1 MNGLGIHTPHYTP
14 IFRYHT
20 HIMQHHPI
28 PFANHHPASF
38 PYTFP
43 YSSICSLYF
52 VTFFLTVSCFLHI
65 SPIFSLRTSPYHLP
79 AFPGGILRQN
89 CIQASPAL
97 VPDPPQRHRTAS
109 PGPLPP
115 AAPSTRGC
123 RWEHLEAILRRF
135 EKIGD
140 ALWMIELEQ
149 CEFGAEVW
157 SNDVKWIQMAELL
170 QHPATWWEA
179 AGKSLAICPPY
190 SVILPYAPDQSLGL
204 WGARILKRQPSLR
217 SRLWVT
223 VAWMSS
229 APLTVWA
236 RNQGRPKEDSEVCTD
251 LWTSD
256 IFSWF
261 TSILCTTI

>member
-1 MNGLGIHTPHYTP
+1 MNGLGIHTPHYTL

-28 PFANHHPASF
+28 PFVNHHHMF
-38 PYTFP
+38 
-43 YSSICSLYF
+43 
-52 VTFFLTVSCFLHI
+52 
-65 SPIFSLRTSPYHLP
+65 PIFCHIIPNSFMFSPHFPHIFPTYFSLSS
-79 AFPGGILRQN
+79 ASCQGGILRQN
-89 CIQASPAL
+89 SIQASPAL

-135 EKIGD
+135 SIRD
-140 ALWMIELEQ
+140 ALWMIELVWIR
-149 CEFGAEVW
+149 CRNIW

-190 SVILPYAPDQSLGL
+190 SVILPYAPDQSLGV
-204 WGARILKRQPSLR
+204 WGARILKHWQPSLR

-223 VAWMSS
+223 VAWRSS